1 MTTHRAQ
8 YIEYKTWTTWNGAEA
23 ESYNWKPSQE
33 LQEQMPW
40 LPDSMGWKTLDEAEY
55 GIDFYL
61 DNAPELRRRYQ
72 LEQEAAAAW
81 VNESRTLNHS
91 TE

>member
-1 MTTHRAQ
+1 MITHRAQ
-8 YIEYKTWTTWNGAEA
+8 YIKYQTWTTWNGAEA
-23 ESYNWKPSQE
+23 QSWSWEPSPE
-33 LQEQMPW
+33 LQKQMPW
-40 LPDSMGWKTLDEAEY
+40 LPDSMGWKTLDEAEQ

-61 DNAPELRRRYQ
+61 DNASELRRRYR
-72 LEQEAAAAW
+72 LEQEAAMAW

>member
-1 MTTHRAQ
+1 
-8 YIEYKTWTTWNGAEA
+8 
-23 ESYNWKPSQE
+23 
-33 LQEQMPW
+33 MPW